1 MAIALGGT
9 DKDRLTKIFTD
20 LAEGGTIKMPLAEQ
34 PPGYRCWLAHGQIRD
49 QLDGEYR
56 HGVAPERQLLVARG
70 ANGRAARSSRSGRH

>member
-34 PPGYRCWLAHGQIRD
+34 PPGVPLLAG
-49 QLDGEYR
+49 
-56 HGVAPERQLLVARG
+56 ARTNSALTG
-70 ANGRAARSSRSGRH
+70 W